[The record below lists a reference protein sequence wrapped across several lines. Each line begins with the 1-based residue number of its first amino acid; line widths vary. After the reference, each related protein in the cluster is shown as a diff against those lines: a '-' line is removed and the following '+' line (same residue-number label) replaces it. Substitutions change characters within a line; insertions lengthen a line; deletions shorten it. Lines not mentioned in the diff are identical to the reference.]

1 MICQKFILIF
11 KSCFICPLFLKI
23 IKIVELADKMKII
36 EEKTAELERNKSN
49 TTFSLRN
56 QLQTIQQKTAEL
68 DKSAKTINFE
78 QNKNN
83 LVLINITTALNGV
96 QGMF

>member
-1 MICQKFILIF
+1 MSKIYFDIQKLFYL
-11 KSCFICPLFLKI
+11 SLFLKI

-83 LVLINITTALNGV
+83 LILINITTALNSV

>member
-1 MICQKFILIF
+1 MSKIYFDIQKLFYL
-11 KSCFICPLFLKI
+11 SPFLKI